1 MIQMQTNP
9 KDTQRAIDL
18 AIAIFRDLS
27 TKGVSQ
33 AELDAAKT
41 SLINN
46 FPADFDSPDDIA
58 SAILSDAIYGLPMGN
73 FYTYPRRI
81 QAVTLE
87 QVNRVARELFF
98 PDNLLIVTVSPA
110 P

>member
-1 MIQMQTNP
+1 
-9 KDTQRAIDL
+9 
-18 AIAIFRDLS
+18 
-27 TKGVSQ
+27 
-33 AELDAAKT
+33 
-41 SLINN
+41 
-46 FPADFDSPDDIA
+46 
-58 SAILSDAIYGLPMGN
+58 LPMGN